1 MERFLIEVPHEA
13 EQIACARA
21 IKILQSTG
29 SHYLTNADY
38 GCHDGV
44 HKGWITVEAENKQAA
59 RAILPVPYRNQ
70 ATIVQLNKFGVE
82 EIDALLHDHKG

>member
-1 MERFLIEVPHEA
+1 MPRFLIEVPHEA
-13 EQIACARA
+13 EKIACARA

-59 RAILPVPYRNQ
+59 RAILPVVYREQ
-70 ATIVQLNKFGVE
+70 ATIVELNKFGLE
-82 EIDALLHDHKG
+82 EIDDLLRRHKS